1 MNLCKMK
8 YISYNYMSLWKILF
22 KYHADNQKYLYLIAV
37 AHEVMGGDE
46 GLVDNHPA
54 RVLGSLDQQVG
65 ERWNGHVRLV
75 GAVQQV

>member
-1 MNLCKMK
+1 
-8 YISYNYMSLWKILF
+8 
-22 KYHADNQKYLYLIAV
+22 
-37 AHEVMGGDE
+37 MGGDE

>member
-1 MNLCKMK
+1 
-8 YISYNYMSLWKILF
+8 
-22 KYHADNQKYLYLIAV
+22 
-37 AHEVMGGDE
+37 MGGDE

-75 GAVQQV
+75 GAVQEVWTQQLVLFHQDTLSSSFEA